1 VANFAHQALTDDLRD
16 GDTFKA
22 PTDAG
27 PSAGAIE
34 QLAAFSGRTV
44 PVAV

>member
-1 VANFAHQALTDDLRD
+1 M
-16 GDTFKA
+16 FKQ

-44 PVAV
+44 PAA